1 MDEERVVV
9 GTSGIQITDLD
20 IPSRD
25 VADFF
30 RDKEPKER
38 VELLVRSIEVGVFCL
53 ERAQTSQDTE
63 FVKRQV
69 QMLLTDVAEAVK
81 GIPAAT
87 QAALVEKIGADKGQ
101 VLEPIATLVDQVSS
115 SLTRRVQ
122 EVQGL
127 LSDDIDPDKES
138 SKLGA
143 ALKKIR
149 DLLDPKRT
157 DSIQGSLKSAV
168 DSATS
173 DTGTLATAVSTA
185 AESAIKPLANR
196 VAELTREIRG
206 QEDAA
211 EALEMTTAKGAPY
224 EEEVVAVLQRW
235 ASVAGGEV
243 HHVGGD
249 SKPGDVLVEL
259 SGCDASGLD
268 SVIVEAKHR
277 GTPKGRKQVT
287 DDVRKALA
295 ERGAS
300 AAIYVSCTPD
310 GFAKEIGEWA
320 EGECEHGRF
329 VACTHEH
336 LVTAIRFLIVQ
347 ERLATLRAASPE
359 VDATSIEAQ
368 IQRVRTSLARV
379 TNISRKVTDVRSGAD
394 AIQTEAEAI
403 RDEVRGAL
411 ADIEDAL
418 RATLRGD
425 DQPEPSN

>member
-1 MDEERVVV
+1 MEDEKVVV
-9 GTSGIQITDLD
+9 GPAGIRLTNLD
-20 IPSRD
+20 VPSKD

-30 RDKEPKER
+30 RDKEPEAR
-38 VELLVRSIEVGVFCL
+38 VELLIRSLEVGVFCL
-53 ERAQTSQDTE
+53 ERAQTAQDTE

-69 QMLLTDVAEAVK
+69 QMLLADVAAAVK

-87 QAALVEKIGADKGQ
+87 QEALIEKIGSEKGQ
-101 VLEPIATLVDQVSS
+101 VLEPVATLVNQVSS
-115 SLTRRVQ
+115 SLTARVKEVQ
-122 EVQGL
+122 EL
-127 LSDDIDPDKES
+127 LSHDIDPDKES
-138 SKLGA
+138 STLGA

-149 DLLDPKRT
+149 DLLDPNRN

-168 DSATS
+168 DSTTS
-173 DTGTLATAVSTA
+173 DSGTLATAVSKA
-185 AESAIKPLANR
+185 AEKAIKPLADR

-206 QEDAA
+206 QEEAA

-224 EEEVVAVLQRW
+224 EEKVVAALQRW

-249 SKPGDVLVEL
+249 NRPGDVLVEL
-259 SGCDASGLD
+259 TNCDASGLTR
-268 SVIVEAKHR
+268 VVVEARHR
-277 GTPKGRKQVT
+277 GSPKGRKQVT
-287 DDVRKALA
+287 DEVRKSMA
-295 ERGAS
+295 ERGAG

-320 EGECEHGRF
+320 EGECEHGKF
-329 VACTHEH
+329 VACTHDH
-336 LVTAIRFLIVQ
+336 LITAIRFLIVQ
-347 ERLATLRAASPE
+347 ERLAALRAASPE

-379 TNISRKVTDVRSGAD
+379 TNISRKVTDVRSGVD

-411 ADIEDAL
+411 AEIEEAL
-418 RATLRGD
+418 RAKLQVDAEFRAT
-425 DQPEPSN
+425 